1 MASDA
6 RVNYTNI
13 DYNLEPEPDGKKSLQ
28 ENGCKEW
35 LEWLQARRDELKAMQ
50 DFGVYRVVD
59 RKGNWKEMLTSK
71 WVHKRKTNKFEKCRV
86 TKQDWSLADLLS
98 SLTIALTQK
107 RYSHM

>member
-13 DYNLEPEPDGKKSLQ
+13 DYNLEPEPDYKKSLQ

-35 LEWLQARRDELKAMQ
+35 FEWLQARRDELKAMQ

-59 RKGNWKEMLTSK
+59 RKEAIGKKMLTSK
-71 WVHKRKTNKFEKCRV
+71 WVHKRKTNKFGEV
-86 TKQDWSLADLLS
+86 S
-98 SLTIALTQK
+98 
-107 RYSHM
+107 RYKARLVARGFAQLPYDSFNPE